1 MKILLPTINKIKN
14 KRLKINRAS
23 ISYPKSNHIGILYSY
38 IDENKQKAIN
48 ELVKNLKKDGK
59 RVDLLPAITK
69 RNADNR
75 YFKTFKIDEINTFGK
90 WKNSNVNLFIY
101 QQYDFII
108 YPDLK
113 LNPEMENILIN
124 TYSKCR
130 IGFIENKTNLFEM
143 ILKSD
148 LEFDIDHRLNKLYK
162 YLQKLK

>member
-23 ISYPKSNHIGILYSY
+23 ISFPKSNHIGILYSY

-48 ELVKNLKKDGK
+48 ELVKKLKKDGK
-59 RVDLLPAITK
+59 KVDLLPSIRK
-69 RNADNR
+69 KNADNR

-90 WKNSNVNLFIY
+90 WRNNNVNLFIY

-113 LNPEMENILIN
+113 LIPEMENILIN
-124 TYSKCR
+124 SYSKCR
-130 IGFIENKTNLFEM
+130 IGFIENKTNLFEL

-148 LEFDIDHRLNKLYK
+148 LEYDIDHRLNKLYK
-162 YLQKLK
+162 YLKKLK